1 MTEFSLFLS
10 THDKCLWMTRLWNKV
25 VLYFDKDI
33 HQVCRDKIAWD
44 RWGSDILFRSFLYRT
59 ALPRLLKAS
68 YTITLYS
75 KFFVFVV
82 LSDLHSNL
90 VRQIQLHWQ
99 MTKQSLLVKDKFKV
113 HICKLTAA
121 GFTLQKLCHCMSSK
135 VLFVVFLFKTLWVLK
150 KINPS
155 STIYSLFFS
164 SQI

>member
-1 MTEFSLFLS
+1 MINVYEWLGFEIKLFCIL
-10 THDKCLWMTRLWNKV
+10 TRTYIKCAEIKSREIGEEVTF
-25 VLYFDKDI
+25 YSGPSF
-33 HQVCRDKIAWD
+33 IA
-44 RWGSDILFRSFLYRT
+44 T